1 MATKKVTTAPTEI
14 QAVIELKGKQYL
26 VKPNQTIRVDKL
38 EAKEGDTIKI
48 SEVLLVING
57 DDTMVGAPFLKDTS
71 VVIKHDKIV
80 KGDKLEIY
88 KFKAKSRYRRH
99 TGHRQD
105 YSQITVS
112 AINLK

>member
-1 MATKKVTTAPTEI
+1 MATKKITTAPEL

-26 VKPNQTIRVDKL
+26 VKPNQTLRVDKL
-38 EAKEGDTIKI
+38 EAKEGDSIKL

-57 DDTMVGAPFLKDTS
+57 DDTLVGTPFLKDAS

-105 YSQITVS
+105 YSQIVVS

>member
-1 MATKKVTTAPTEI
+1 MATKKTNTQPDI
-14 QAVIELKGKQYL
+14 HAVIELNGKQYL
-26 VKPNQTIRVDKL
+26 VKTNQTLRVDKL
-38 EAKEGDTIKI
+38 PAKVGDNINV
-48 SEVLLVING
+48 SQVLLVING
-57 DDTMVGAPFLKDTS
+57 EDTLIGTPYLKDTS

-80 KGDKLEIY
+80 PGEKIEIR

-105 YSQITVS
+105 YSQIVVS